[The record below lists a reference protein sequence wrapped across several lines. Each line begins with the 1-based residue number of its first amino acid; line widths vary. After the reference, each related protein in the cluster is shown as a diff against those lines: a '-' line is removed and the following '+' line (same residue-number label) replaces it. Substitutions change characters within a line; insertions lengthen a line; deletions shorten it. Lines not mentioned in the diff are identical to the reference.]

1 MFTPT
6 ACRPPRSRAPAA
18 LLGMLLAI
26 MLCGCERARPEQNY
40 FPLTA
45 GLQWQYRITRTTMD
59 GARELRYSIAVG
71 QHAVDE
77 PADVR
82 TRVTL
87 DGRRYVY
94 RVNEAGIYRVA
105 MQGRAGQ
112 GQADDD
118 AQQMV
123 MPAHLK
129 ITQQWQGRTAT
140 SVLESSAAPW
150 ESLFRVHVPLE
161 MRYRVESLSA
171 SVDTPAGHF
180 TRCLLVAGRGSTES
194 ELGNGIGRAKLEI
207 TSREWY
213 APDVGLVRMERNE
226 QTSAK
231 ALSGG
236 SLVMELDRWSQP

>member
-1 MFTPT
+1 
-6 ACRPPRSRAPAA
+6 
-18 LLGMLLAI
+18 
-26 MLCGCERARPEQNY
+26 
-40 FPLTA
+40 
-45 GLQWQYRITRTTMD
+45 
-59 GARELRYSIAVG
+59 
-71 QHAVDE
+71 
-77 PADVR
+77 
-82 TRVTL
+82 
-87 DGRRYVY
+87 
-94 RVNEAGIYRVA
+94 
-105 MQGRAGQ
+105 
-112 GQADDD
+112 
-118 AQQMV
+118 

-129 ITQQWQGRTAT
+129 IAQQWQGRTAT